1 VPRRWA
7 TLDPGVALAPIVPVT
22 FAKGGRVASYFSMVT
37 TLGTA
42 QDVTLQELRVESF
55 FPADVTAR

>member
-1 VPRRWA
+1 MILPLCLRLGDLRA
-7 TLDPGVALAPIVPVT
+7 RLIST
-22 FAKGGRVASYFSMVT
+22 MT

-55 FPADVTAR
+55 YPADTETEQLLRNLAATWT